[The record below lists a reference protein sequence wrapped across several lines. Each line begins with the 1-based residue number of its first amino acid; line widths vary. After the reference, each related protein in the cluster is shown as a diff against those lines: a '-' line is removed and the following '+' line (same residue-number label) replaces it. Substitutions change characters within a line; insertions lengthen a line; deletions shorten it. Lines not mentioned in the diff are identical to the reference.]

1 MRAVL
6 MQESKV
12 PAFVLK
18 EDQFFSQDLDQQWQV
33 SDLLGHRDRMP
44 IAPQILTTGRSPG
57 DMREFGILS
66 PVLLA
71 VVTGKTLWFFC
82 RHFLIKFSENAGRY
96 HFQCAQGISAS
107 NCAGWLALSS
117 QGIKLKVT
125 GDSVS
130 LGHLPKRHILAVANI
145 INRHGAPAKE
155 RAPDFTAIH
164 CLPGKLDLIHLL
176 RVIHSRYLSSRRI
189 HASLTSSSLSC
200 RGKHAF

>member
-1 MRAVL
+1 
-6 MQESKV
+6 
-12 PAFVLK
+12 
-18 EDQFFSQDLDQQWQV
+18 
-33 SDLLGHRDRMP
+33 MP

-71 VVTGKTLWFFC
+71 VVTGKTLWFFS

-107 NCAGWLALSS
+107 NSAGWLALSS

-130 LGHLPKRHILAVANI
+130 LVHFPKRHFMAGLVEVPTTVGEGNHIEVSAESVA
-145 INRHGAPAKE
+145 
-155 RAPDFTAIH
+155 
-164 CLPGKLDLIHLL
+164 
-176 RVIHSRYLSSRRI
+176 SS
-189 HASLTSSSLSC
+189 
-200 RGKHAF
+200 